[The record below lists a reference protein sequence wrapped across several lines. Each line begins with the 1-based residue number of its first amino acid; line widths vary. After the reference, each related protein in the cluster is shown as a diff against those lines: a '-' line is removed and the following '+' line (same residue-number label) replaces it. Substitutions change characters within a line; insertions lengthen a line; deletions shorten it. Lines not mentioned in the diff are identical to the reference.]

1 MIELGRFAVLLAL
14 LLSVYAALAALAAR
28 RGGRPGLLASARNA
42 VYAAGLLVTLASFAL
57 LYLLLTKDFAVRYVA
72 EYTSQSLPPFYTIS
86 AFWAGQ
92 EGSLLLWAW
101 VLGVFA
107 AAAVFQNRRR
117 LRELMPYAIA
127 VMMGVECFFLFL
139 VAFLADPFALS
150 EQVLSDGLGLNP
162 LLQNMGMLFHPPA
175 IYLGFVG
182 FTLPFAF
189 AMAALLSGR
198 TDDDWIR
205 TTRRWTLVSWF
216 FLGIGNILG
225 AQWAYVEL
233 GWGGYW
239 AWDPVENAS
248 LMPWL
253 VGTAF
258 LHSVMIQEKRGHL
271 KLWNMVL
278 IILTFGLTIFGTF
291 ITRSGVIS
299 SVHSFGR
306 SVVGPFFMAFLFITV
321 GLAFLLLFLRRR
333 SLASEREFDSLLSRE
348 SSFLFNNW
356 ILVAGTFAV
365 LWGTIYPMLHEALR
379 GSKISVGPP
388 FFNQI
393 ALPLG
398 LALLFLTGICP
409 LISWGKA
416 TGRNLRRNFLYP
428 AAAGVVAAVG
438 IRASGFSRHPI
449 ILLAMGLGAFV
460 LASIALEVFRGI
472 RARGRIAEEPWP
484 QAAYNLFRRNKR
496 RYGGYVVHIG
506 VVLVTVGITG
516 STLKHTGTFSLARG
530 QTARFRQYQLTFA
543 NSVESNAPDKAVFQ
557 TDIRVRPTGRAPFT
571 LRPALELYANQEQT
585 HTEVALRSTPVEDL
599 YIVIASTTDDDHVTL
614 QVTVTPL
621 LIWLWIGGGVMA
633 LGALLALW
641 PEKEAADEAAARKQ
655 ALDAALQELDYDLA
669 MGKLSQ
675 ADYEELRARYQARAD
690 ALARPTKG
698 RTRPRQSTAGAK
710 ELEDEIEREIRARRK
725 H

>member
-72 EYTSQSLPPFYTIS
+72 DYTSQSLPPFYTIS

-107 AAAVFQNRRR
+107 AAAVWQNRRR

-127 VMMGVECFFLFL
+127 VTMGVQCFFLFL
-139 VAFLADPFALS
+139 IAFLADPFAPS

-162 LLQNMGMLFHPPA
+162 LLQNPGMFFHPPA

-189 AMAALLSGR
+189 ALAALLANR
-198 TDDDWIR
+198 PDDDWIR
-205 TTRRWTLVSWF
+205 PTRRWTLVSWF
-216 FLGIGNILG
+216 FLGLGNILG

-258 LHSVMIQEKRGHL
+258 LHSVMIQEKRGQL
-271 KLWNMVL
+271 KVWNMIL

-299 SVHSFGR
+299 SVHAFGR
-306 SVVGPFFMAFLFITV
+306 SSVGPFFLAFLFITV

-333 SLASEREFDSLLSRE
+333 SLASERQFDSLLSRE
-348 SSFLFNNW
+348 STFLFNNW
-356 ILVAGTFAV
+356 ILVAATFAV

-393 ALPLG
+393 MLPLG

-416 TGRNLRRNFLYP
+416 TGRNLRRNFLP
-428 AAAGVVAAVG
+428 PAGVGGAAAAIIGG
-438 IRASGFSRHPI
+438 SGFSRHPLV
-449 ILLAMGLGAFV
+449 LLAGGLCAFV
-460 LASIALEVFRGI
+460 LTTIALEFFRGV

-506 VVLVTVGITG
+506 VVLIAVGIIG
-516 STLKHTGTFSLARG
+516 STLKYERTVSLARG
-530 QTARFRQYQLTFA
+530 QTTQLRHYRLTFLSASRFDTAGKSVFLA
-543 NSVESNAPDKAVFQ
+543 NL
-557 TDIRVRPTGRAPFT
+557 RVRNRDQSPFT
-571 LRPALELYANQEQT
+571 LRPTKEFHFNQQQAS
-585 HTEVALRSTPVEDL
+585 TEVALRSTPAEDF
-599 YIVIASTTDDDHVTL
+599 YVIIAGSPDDDHVTL
-614 QVTVTPL
+614 QVTITPL
-621 LIWLWIGGGVMA
+621 LMWLWIGGAVMA
-633 LGALLALW
+633 LGALYALW
-641 PEKEAADEAAARKQ
+641 PEAEAPPVPAEKKK
-655 ALDAALQELDYDLA
+655 
-669 MGKLSQ
+669 GK
-675 ADYEELRARYQARAD
+675 
-690 ALARPTKG
+690 
-698 RTRPRQSTAGAK
+698 PR
-710 ELEDEIEREIRARRK
+710 
-725 H
+725 